1 MLVNPVVHPFV
12 MGKPQFPEGIQR
24 TELGILG
31 TEIGPAGE
39 DHVYLLADGIPQPLV
54 VCNSYI
60 GLFLKDRLH
69 IVAAHG
75 GRHIPLG
82 HVADTFRILQSHAGH
97 KSDIAQ
103 SRPAEARNN
112 GLSGCCGLLHG
123 LFIVLQIF
131 FGNRAELFQVI
142 LRSNGFVVHI
152 FLPFRRIDEIAA
164 RRHDGTGRIGTVATG
179 INVHVAFLIR
189 RQIDT
194 GGNHYFLPP
203 RSNLLV

>member
-1 MLVNPVVHPFV
+1 
-12 MGKPQFPEGIQR
+12 MGKPQFPESIEGAELRILS
-24 TELGILG
+24 TEVC
-31 TEIGPAGE
+31 TTGE
-39 DHVYLLADGIPQPLV
+39 NNINLVSNRIPQPLI
-54 VCNSYI
+54 VCDSYI
-60 GLFLKDRLH
+60 GLFLKNRLH

-97 KSDIAQ
+97 ESDIAQ

-131 FGNRAELFQVI
+131 VGNRAELFQVI

-152 FLPFRRIDEIAA
+152 FLPFRRVDEIAA